1 MAALDHSIHLAEG
14 TIMAAI
20 IPQQPVA
27 HPPIAA
33 ASPTPAIDEVR
44 HILATDA
51 SIRLE
56 QLDALDPDQ
65 LTAGMAWLAGFNPAV
80 FDATLDAALTV
91 DDDRNTQDEED
102 EEDAEPY
109 CTDCG
114 ATVGIFLRYGTD
126 WRHFRSDRTVA
137 KAEVYETDH
146 APVVGWRHTAQILK

>member
-1 MAALDHSIHLAEG
+1 M
-14 TIMAAI
+14 TAI
-20 IPQQPVA
+20 IPQQPAA

-33 ASPTPAIDEVR
+33 ASQTLAIDEAR
-44 HILATDA
+44 RIRAADA

-91 DDDRNTQDEED
+91 DDDRHTQDEQ
-102 EEDAEPY
+102 DAEPY
-109 CTDCG
+109 CTSCG
-114 ATVGIFLRYGTD
+114 ATIGIFLRYGTD
-126 WRHFRSDRTVA
+126 WRHFRGDGTAA

-146 APVVGWRHTAQILK
+146 APVVGWRHTAQVLK